1 MFLYYNFAS
10 NPHRTTQCIS
20 LASRATPPSAL
31 LSRKSL
37 SVAHSHVFVPAVAA
51 HSDFINLR
59 CLTWRNHQFG
69 IAPVRCQSP
78 RPIFAF
84 EALHSSTALTW
95 MCAGELP
102 SSERKRLTCLGTI
115 LPVALFQALLGSE
128 KKSLHSPE
136 CYILSTFKHVRLK
149 IRYNMIKLFLCQQ
162 AKISSSAFHSSAI
175 ET

>member
-31 LSRKSL
+31 LNRKSL
-37 SVAHSHVFVPAVAA
+37 SVAHSNVFVPAVAA
-51 HSDFINLR
+51 QWDFINLR

-84 EALHSSTALTW
+84 KALHSSHDGIDLDVCWRVAQFGEKALD
-95 MCAGELP
+95 
-102 SSERKRLTCLGTI
+102 
-115 LPVALFQALLGSE
+115 LFGNNPA
-128 KKSLHSPE
+128 
-136 CYILSTFKHVRLK
+136 
-149 IRYNMIKLFLCQQ
+149 
-162 AKISSSAFHSSAI
+162 SSSFSSLARLWKKVSSQPRMLHLVHLQAC